1 MLLGNHDFFRKL
13 VNKIGNS
20 VFFYFYIRHYVSLL
34 LYILNLGLGNGAA
47 IFSVYYMSDSIC
59 GRKCDCSIAE

>member
-20 VFFYFYIRHYVSLL
+20 GFFYFYIRHYVSLL

-47 IFSVYYMSDSIC
+47 IFSVY
-59 GRKCDCSIAE
+59 